1 MVAVATARWVHPC
14 LPPHSARCQQLGPR
28 TCPPAAEKGGLY
40 YGDVE
45 VVVIDEADTM
55 FDRGFGPE
63 VGRAWVYVHGWL
75 WVWAWEGF
83 RLGWDMGGVGGLA

>member
-1 MVAVATARWVHPC
+1 M
-14 LPPHSARCQQLGPR
+14 
-28 TCPPAAEKGGLY
+28 Y

-63 VGRAWVYVHGWL
+63 VRHPSLGLPWGSLHCRYAACLVKPVAAVSGLCAQLHAATWL
-75 WVWAWEGF
+75 LQMWAP
-83 RLGWDMGGVGGLA
+83 LSP